1 MPGSIDLLQRALRIW
16 EWEPSILIGLFL
28 WQAAYVWLTS
38 RRPGKAP
45 WHSVSLFRKIL
56 FSVGTLLAFLA
67 LVSPIDYISDHYLFS
82 VHMLQ
87 HLLLIM
93 VAPPFWLLG
102 LPDNLLDEIG
112 LPGPV
117 KTFARRITHPVVT
130 FLIFNS
136 VLLIWHAPNFYEAAL
151 ENNNLHILEHLMF
164 MAVAIIGWW
173 PLFGCS
179 RQVAPRLSLP
189 LQVLYMFLM
198 MFPTTFLGALITLDP
213 TPWIP
218 FYMHAPRL
226 WELAASPGQ
235 AVTTFG
241 QTANGWGLSVMDDQQ
256 AAGLLMWVPG
266 NMIFMATGLISLFK
280 WFQDMERKDA

>member
-1 MPGSIDLLQRALRIW
+1 MPGSEDLLQRALRIW
-16 EWEPSILIGLFL
+16 EWQPSILVGLFL
-28 WQAAYVWLTS
+28 WQAAYLWLTG
-38 RRPGKAP
+38 RWQGKARWNP
-45 WHSVSLFRKIL
+45 VTLARKIT

-93 VAPPFWLLG
+93 IAPPLWLLG
-102 LPDNLLDEIG
+102 LPDNFLDG
-112 LPGPV
+112 LALPGPLQ
-117 KTFARRITHPVVT
+117 TFARRITHPVVAY
-130 FLIFNS
+130 LIFNS
-136 VLLIWHAPNFYEAAL
+136 VVLIWHVPGFYESAL

-164 MAVAIIGWW
+164 MVVAIIGWW
-173 PLFGCS
+173 PMFGCS
-179 RQVAPRLSLP
+179 RQIAPRLSLP
-189 LQVLYMFLM
+189 LQVLYMFFM

-218 FYMHAPRL
+218 FYTHAPRL
-226 WELAASPGQ
+226 WELASSPGQ

-241 QTANGWGLSVMDDQQ
+241 QTSTGWGLSVMGDQQ

-266 NMIFMATGLISLFK
+266 NMIFMVTGFVSLFK
-280 WFQDMERKDA
+280 WFQAMERKTA

>member
-1 MPGSIDLLQRALRIW
+1 MPGSEDLLQRALRIW
-16 EWEPSILIGLFL
+16 EWQPSILIGFFL
-28 WQAAYVWLTS
+28 WQAAYLWLTG
-38 RRPGKAP
+38 RRQGKARWNP
-45 WHSVSLFRKIL
+45 VTLARKVT

-93 VAPPFWLLG
+93 IAPPLWLLG
-102 LPDNLLDEIG
+102 LPDNFLDG
-112 LPGPV
+112 LALPGPLQ
-117 KTFARRITHPVVT
+117 TFARRITHPVVAY
-130 FLIFNS
+130 LIFNS
-136 VLLIWHAPNFYEAAL
+136 VVLIWHAPGFYEAAL
-151 ENNNLHILEHLMF
+151 ENNKLHILEHLMF
-164 MAVAIIGWW
+164 LVVAIIGWW
-173 PLFGCS
+173 PMFGCS
-179 RQVAPRLSLP
+179 RQVAPRLNLP
-189 LQVLYMFLM
+189 LQVLYMFFM

-218 FYMHAPRL
+218 FYTHAPRL
-226 WELAASPGQ
+226 WELASSPGQ

-266 NMIFMATGLISLFK
+266 NMIFMVTGFVSLFK
-280 WFQDMERKDA
+280 WFQAMERKAA

>member
-1 MPGSIDLLQRALRIW
+1 MPGNEDLLQRALRIW

-28 WQAAYVWLTS
+28 WQTAYLWLTS
-38 RRPGKAP
+38 RRRGKARWNP
-45 WHSVSLFRKIL
+45 VSPGRKII
-56 FSVGTLLAFLA
+56 FSFGTLLAFLA

-93 VAPPFWLLG
+93 VAPPLWLLG
-102 LPDNLLDEIG
+102 LPDNFLDG
-112 LPGPV
+112 LALPGLLQ
-117 KTFARRITHPVVT
+117 TLARRITHPVVAY
-130 FLIFNS
+130 LIFNS
-136 VLLIWHAPNFYEAAL
+136 VVLIWHVPGFYEAAL

-164 MAVAIIGWW
+164 IVVSIIGWW
-173 PLFGCS
+173 PMLGCS

-189 LQVLYMFLM
+189 LQILYMFFM
-198 MFPTTFLGALITLDP
+198 MFPTTFLGAVITLAP
-213 TPWIP
+213 APLIP
-218 FYMHAPRL
+218 FYVHAPRL

-241 QTANGWGLSVMDDQQ
+241 QTTNGWGLSVMDDQQ

-266 NMIFMATGLISLFK
+266 NMIFMAAGFISLFK
-280 WFQDMERKDA
+280 WFQDMERKAS

>member
-1 MPGSIDLLQRALRIW
+1 MPGSVDLLQRALRIW

-28 WQAAYVWLTS
+28 WQAAYLWLTS
-38 RRPGKAP
+38 RRWGKARWNP
-45 WHSVSLFRKIL
+45 VSLGRKIT

-102 LPDNLLDEIG
+102 LPDNLLDGIG
-112 LPGPV
+112 LPWPV
-117 KTFARRITHPVVT
+117 KTLARWITHPVVA

-136 VLLIWHAPNFYEAAL
+136 VVLIWHAPSFYEAAL
-151 ENNNLHILEHLMF
+151 ENNNLHILEYLMF

-173 PLFGCS
+173 PMFGCS

-189 LQVLYMFLM
+189 LQVLYMFFM
-198 MFPTTFLGALITLDP
+198 MFPTTILGALITLDP

-218 FYMHAPRL
+218 FYVHAPRL
-226 WELAASPGQ
+226 WELASSPGQ

-280 WFQDMERKDA
+280 WFQDMQRKDG